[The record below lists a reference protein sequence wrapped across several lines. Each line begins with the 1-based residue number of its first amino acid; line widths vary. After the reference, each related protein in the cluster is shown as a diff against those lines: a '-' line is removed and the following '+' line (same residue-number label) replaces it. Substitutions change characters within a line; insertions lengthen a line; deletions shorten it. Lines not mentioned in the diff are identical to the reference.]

1 MQFCAQDFV
10 TSYNSLDGPA
20 TWQAERSALAAVSLR
35 ESGRLRLQ
43 LRGES
48 MLPTLWPGDVVEIA
62 SCSVDDVR
70 PGEIVLALRVGQFF
84 LHRFVTRQPGGFLL
98 RGDSMPG
105 SDPQFPNETLLGR
118 LVSRAEQG
126 QWQGQS
132 EDRDRA
138 RPLLPL
144 RPWSWAIGQLL
155 CYWGPVR
162 RFALKLHARR
172 RRHSHESGNAAH
184 SHAEAVS
191 IGAMNLGT
199 MDPGAS

>member
-10 TSYNSLDGPA
+10 TLYKSPDGPA
-20 TWQAERSALAAVSLR
+20 AWHAERSALAAASLC

-62 SCSVDDVR
+62 SCSVDDVH
-70 PGEIVLALRVGQFF
+70 PGEIVLALRAGRFF
-84 LHRFVTRQPGGFLL
+84 LHRFVTRLQPGGFQL

-105 SDPQFPNETLLGR
+105 SDPQFPDEALLGR
-118 LVSRAEQG
+118 LMSRAEQG
-126 QWQGQS
+126 QS
-132 EDRDRA
+132 ED

-155 CYWGPVR
+155 CHCGPAR

-172 RRHSHESGNAAH
+172 RRHPGENRNAERALINVG
-184 SHAEAVS
+184 AV
-191 IGAMNLGT
+191 
-199 MDPGAS
+199 DPGAS

>member
-10 TSYNSLDGPA
+10 TLYKSPDGPA
-20 TWQAERSALAAVSLR
+20 AWHAERSALAAASLC

-62 SCSVDDVR
+62 SCSVDDVH
-70 PGEIVLALRVGQFF
+70 PGEIVLALRAGRFF
-84 LHRFVTRQPGGFLL
+84 LHRFVTRLQPGGFQL

-105 SDPQFPNETLLGR
+105 SDPQFPNEALLGR
-118 LVSRAEQG
+118 LVSRAQQG
-126 QWQGQS
+126 QC
-132 EDRDRA
+132 ED

-144 RPWSWAIGQLL
+144 HPWSWAIGQLL
-155 CYWGPVR
+155 CHCGPAR

-172 RRHSHESGNAAH
+172 RRHPDENRNAERALINVG
-184 SHAEAVS
+184 AV
-191 IGAMNLGT
+191 
-199 MDPGAS
+199 DPGAS